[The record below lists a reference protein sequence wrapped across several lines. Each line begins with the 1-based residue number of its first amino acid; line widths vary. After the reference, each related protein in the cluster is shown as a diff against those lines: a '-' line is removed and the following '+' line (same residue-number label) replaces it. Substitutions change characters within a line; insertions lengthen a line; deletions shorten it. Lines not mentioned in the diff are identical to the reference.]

1 MDSLLQPAS
10 ATAFDAVAATVSLLA
25 YLSVGIVVLA
35 RSPRDVRAHV
45 FMIVAAAG
53 VLPYALSP
61 LQWWKGNAV
70 YTPALIAATAVSF
83 SIGSAALFHFTQV
96 FPAKRPWIRG
106 HRGWLVAA
114 YIVPALPVAAIAW
127 LIGGLTAQVAVLDT
141 TGSGGFGAVADP
153 GTIAVEMLLALPLV
167 FLVGVVLPF
176 SAVMSLFNS
185 WKEAKNTADERAR
198 SATFWM
204 LLSQMGGG
212 VLSVLVLPML
222 HLIGVAALWGTAI
235 AALAYGFT
243 LLFPAAF
250 AWAVFKGAALS
261 TST

>member
-25 YLSVGIVVLA
+25 YLAVAIAALA
-35 RSPRDVRAHV
+35 RAPRDARAQV
-45 FMIVAAAG
+45 FTAVAVTG

-70 YTPALIAATAVSF
+70 YTAALVAATAVSF
-83 SIGSAALFHFTQV
+83 SIGGAALFHFTQV
-96 FPAKRPWIRG
+96 FPSRRPWIRA
-106 HRGWLVAA
+106 HPAWLVAA
-114 YIVPALPVAAIAW
+114 YVVPALPVAALAWIA
-127 LIGGLTAQVAVLDT
+127 GGLTAQMAGLDAS
-141 TGSGGFGAVADP
+141 GSGGLGAVSA
-153 GTIAVEMLLALPLV
+153 GASAMAMLLALPVV
-167 FLVGVVLPF
+167 FVVGIVLPF

-185 WKEAKNTADERAR
+185 WKEAKKTGDQPAR
-198 SATFWM
+198 LTTFWM
-204 LLSQMGGG
+204 LISQMGGG

-222 HLIGVAALWGTAI
+222 HLVGVGPLWATAI
-235 AALAYGFT
+235 AALAYAFA

-250 AWAVFKGAALS
+250 AWAVFRARVLS